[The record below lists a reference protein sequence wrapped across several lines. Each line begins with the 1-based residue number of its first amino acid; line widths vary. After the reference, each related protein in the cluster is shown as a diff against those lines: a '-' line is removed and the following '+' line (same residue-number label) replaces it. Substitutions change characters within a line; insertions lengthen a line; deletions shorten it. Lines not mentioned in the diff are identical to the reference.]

1 MSENILEINGKG
13 DWKLLTSDKYN
24 FKD

>member
-1 MSENILEINGKG
+1 VKILELIGKG